1 MHTKLTN
8 MNALEGRRH
17 EAVASL
23 DALRF
28 FVVALSFLALTFFMV
43 LLLFSLGHSSRF
55 FIQCIKLRLQFL
67 LTSRREK
74 YYVEKRRRDQNK
86 PS

>member
-1 MHTKLTN
+1 MIEMHTKLTN

-17 EAVASL
+17 EAVTSL
-23 DALRF
+23 DALNF
-28 FVVALSFLALTFFMV
+28 FVALSFLALTFFMV
-43 LLLFSLGHSSRF
+43 ILLFSLGHSSRF

-74 YYVEKRRRDQNK
+74 
-86 PS
+86 